1 MYIFSRDTFFFL
13 QIFSTHWFESAVVE
27 PQLEG
32 HTYSQGELQTEFM
45 QINRLDALNK
55 IKWLNASFRVAYTGS
70 TACVIFV
77 KHYTL
82 VIRPRKEA

>member
-32 HTYSQGELQTEFM
+32 HTLGELQTEFM
-45 QINRLDALNK
+45 QSNRLDALNK
-55 IKWLNASFRVAYTGS
+55 IKWLNASFRVAHTAS
-70 TACVIFV
+70 SACVIFV

-82 VIRPRKEA
+82 VTRPRKEA